1 MKLRRDPASAAVAR
15 RFVGRAL
22 EEGHY
27 PEQDV
32 VVLLANELVTN
43 AILHTEAEFDVVVD
57 VAGRR
62 VRVEVRDRS
71 NRAPAARSAAPE
83 SVAGRGLALIE
94 ALAADWG
101 VDQIPDD
108 GKAVWFEVRSA

>member
-1 MKLRRDPASAAVAR
+1 M
-15 RFVGRAL
+15 
-22 EEGHY
+22 
-27 PEQDV
+27 

-43 AILHTEAEFDVVVD
+43 AILHTEADFDVVVD
-57 VAGRR
+57 IAERR

-71 NRAPAARSAAPE
+71 DRAPTPRASAPD

-101 VDQIPDD
+101 VEEIPDD

>member
-1 MKLRRDPASAAVAR
+1 MKLRRDPASAAAAR

-22 EEGHY
+22 EEEHY

-43 AILHTEAEFDVVVD
+43 AILHTDADFDVVVD
-57 VAGRR
+57 IAERR

-71 NRAPAARSAAPE
+71 DRVPAPRTAAPE
-83 SVAGRGLALIE
+83 SVAGRGFALID

-101 VDQIPDD
+101 VEEIPDD